1 MLAPRVQWTAALRTD
16 VDGDIALTGA
26 GTVTLDAAT
35 ITSKDIT
42 TVGGNITFSGAV
54 VYDGAGAVAV
64 GTGAGAGNVEFG
76 NTLTINAS
84 TGTAGDQDL
93 TITATTGNVT
103 FTGLATINDNDLTV
117 ASSTITTVTGGIVG
131 STGSV
136 DFTTGTRTDVDGGI
150 ALTGAGTVTLDAA
163 TITSKDIT
171 TVGGNITFSGAVVY
185 DGAGA
190 VAGHRRRRWQR

>member
-1 MLAPRVQWTAALRTD
+1 MTFTGLATINDNDLTVASSTITTVTGGIAGSTGSVDFTTGTRTD
-16 VDGDIALTGA
+16 VDGGIALTGA

-35 ITSKDIT
+35 ITSKDISPLAAT
-42 TVGGNITFSGAV
+42 SPS
-54 VYDGAGAVAV
+54 VALLFMTELERLQ

-103 FTGLATINDNDLTV
+103 FTGLATINDNDLMV
-117 ASSTITTVTGGIVG
+117 ASSTITTVTGGIAG

-136 DFTTGTRTDVDGGI
+136 DGRTPD
-150 ALTGAGTVTLDAA
+150 
-163 TITSKDIT
+163 
-171 TVGGNITFSGAVVY
+171 
-185 DGAGA
+185 
-190 VAGHRRRRWQR
+190 RC